1 MLSQEF
7 NKLIY
12 DYRVVLFLSI
22 CLTAQ
27 FLSWRMW
34 LRLVKARAAR
44 VIVDIVFI
52 VFNLGWFFTV
62 ATLYYGKNLT
72 DFTWI
77 WVGRPSVSWQE
88 IYVFVILPLGLLASF
103 SFRFFCWI
111 GKKRGE
117 AVIKPLPGGALP
129 QPGQGGPLDGSRRD
143 FIRRVGGGAGAL
155 GILGICGYGV
165 ARQSISPDVKRHTLY
180 IPGLPPQLD
189 GFVIAHI
196 TDLHLGLWASQ
207 KEIDQAFKLIAS
219 EKPDMVVFT
228 GDQVDRS
235 AENAK
240 LYHEPLRRFRMV
252 PEGVWGVL
260 GNHDHYTG
268 KPSQVARYLTEGGL
282 NILVDR
288 QVNLPR
294 VPISIIGLD
303 DQGVHS
309 SWLGRG
315 GLSLNEMKDDPD
327 ALNFALVKGP
337 APRPDDFTI
346 LLNHRPEG
354 FAQAARHGCRLYLAG
369 HTHGG
374 QYRCPFNDQI
384 NLAASFYKYSSG
396 LYHEHGAWLN
406 VSPGIAAVG
415 VPFRL
420 WAWPELSLFRL
431 KRKP

>member
-12 DYRVVLFLSI
+12 DYRVVLFLLF
-22 CLTAQ
+22 CLTIQ
-27 FLSWRMW
+27 FLGWRMW

-44 VIVDIVFI
+44 VIVHIAFI

-62 ATLYYGKNLT
+62 STLYYGKNLT
-72 DFTWI
+72 DFTWV

-88 IYVFVILPLGLLASF
+88 IYIFVILPLGLTASF
-103 SFRFFCWI
+103 GFRFFCWLR
-111 GKKRGE
+111 KNRSNAFDSSK
-117 AVIKPLPGGALP
+117 
-129 QPGQGGPLDGSRRD
+129 RD
-143 FIRRVGGGAGAL
+143 FIRRVGGTAGAL
-155 GILGICGYGV
+155 TILGSCGYGV
-165 ARQSISPDVKRHTLY
+165 VRQSISPDVKRHTLD

-207 KEIDQAFKLIAS
+207 KELDKAFRLMAS
-219 EKPDMVVFT
+219 ENPDLVVFT

-240 LYHEPLRRFRMV
+240 LYHEPLKHLRMV
-252 PEGVWGVL
+252 PEGIWGVL

-268 KPSQVARYLTEGGL
+268 APYQVARYLTEGGL

-303 DQGVHS
+303 DQGMHS

-315 GLSLNEMKDDPD
+315 GPSLSKMKDDPD
-327 ALNFALVKGP
+327 VLNFELVRGP
-337 APRPDDFTI
+337 APRPGDFTI

-354 FAQAARHGCRLYLAG
+354 FAQAVRHGCRLYLAG

-374 QYRCPFNDQI
+374 QYQFPFNDQI
-384 NLAASFYKYSSG
+384 NLAAAFYKYSSG
-396 LYHEHGAWLN
+396 LYHEHEAWLN

-415 VPFRL
+415 VPFRM
-420 WAWPELSLFRL
+420 WAWPELSLIRL
-431 KRKP
+431 KRKA